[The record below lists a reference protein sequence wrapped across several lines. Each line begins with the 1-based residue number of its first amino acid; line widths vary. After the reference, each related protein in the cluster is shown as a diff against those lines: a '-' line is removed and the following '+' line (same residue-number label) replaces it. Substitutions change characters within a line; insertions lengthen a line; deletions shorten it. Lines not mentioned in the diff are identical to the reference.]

1 MNLDRTFRA
10 RAHPI
15 GILAALV
22 LVTVA
27 CARREALVAPPPP
40 YPPPPANPPPAT
52 TAGPARPL
60 RPCSVDGRVSA
71 AMARATWA
79 VAGPEGGAML
89 ALAAEPGTSTAYAG
103 LHGVWKTT
111 DGRTWA
117 RASTGLTATVLA
129 LATHPSARGTVFAAT
144 DDGLYRST
152 DGAATWEL
160 LSSLPLPRTDPVGR
174 YVTYSTHGITAVA
187 AAPWVTARSPAGTL
201 LAGTDGLGL
210 WRSTDDGARWER
222 AALAPAT
229 TVDAIAFD
237 PGRPDVV
244 YATGVQ
250 AVGGRWIGAVYRST
264 DGGVRWSQ
272 TTLQGQQE
280 LREVFVDPA
289 FPDVVYAGGHGLF
302 ESRDGGAT
310 WEKVVNASVFAFAGY
325 DKGPAHVRLASALGG
340 VYRKTVGRGGWTM
353 DPPESGLSTE
363 PWARAIAVGANGVV
377 LAATRSGILASEAHG
392 RCWRP
397 ASTGLHQAYVEK
409 LGVGPAGSG
418 VVYAGTEGVHR
429 SLDGGGT
436 WTRGAHPEENQL
448 FTAIAVEQRHPERAW
463 LTGSSGLYRTT
474 DAGATWTAIPGVPR
488 SRAVAIDPSDESVV
502 YVATETEVIRSVDGF
517 RTWTSL
523 ELRGAPAIALAV
535 SPGSPQVLW
544 VGTYQGFCKM
554 DLSVPTPRC
563 LPVLD
568 TSSTRAIAV
577 DPGSGGSTVHVAA
590 DEGIYVTRTRGDR
603 WTLLPQPAR
612 HTSLAWAGGALFAS
626 SMGRGVEVSCDG
638 GVTFEKVGTDGP
650 TRVPSVAVVA
660 GDGLI
665 FASTLEGVY
674 RATVP

>member
-1 MNLDRTFRA
+1 MNLDPTSRA
-10 RAHPI
+10 RARPI
-15 GILAALV
+15 MIFAALV

-40 YPPPPANPPPAT
+40 CPPPRANPLPAT
-52 TAGPARPL
+52 TSGPARPL
-60 RPCSVDGRVSA
+60 RPCSADGRVSA

-79 VAGPEGGAML
+79 ITGPEGGAML
-89 ALAAEPGTSTAYAG
+89 ALATEPGTSTAYAG
-103 LHGVWKTT
+103 MHGAWKTT

-117 RASTGLTATVLA
+117 RASTGLSGIVSAV
-129 LATHPSARGTVFAAT
+129 ATHPSARGTVFAAS

-152 DGAATWEL
+152 DGAATWKL
-160 LSSLPLPRTDPVGR
+160 LSSLPLPRTDPVGQW
-174 YVTYSTHGITAVA
+174 VTYTTHGITAVA
-187 AAPWVTARSPAGTL
+187 AAPWVTVRSPAGTL

-210 WRSTDDGARWER
+210 WRSTDDGERWER

-250 AVGGRWIGAVYRST
+250 AVGSRWIGAVYRST

-302 ESRDGGAT
+302 ESRDAGAT
-310 WEKVVNASVFAFAGY
+310 WEKVVNASVFAFAAY
-325 DKGPAHVRLASALGG
+325 DKGRAHVRLASALGG

-353 DPPESGLSTE
+353 DPPESGLPAE
-363 PWARAIAVGANGVV
+363 PWARDIAVGANGVV
-377 LAATRSGILASEAHG
+377 LAATRSGVLASEAHG
-392 RCWRP
+392 WCWRP
-397 ASTGLHQAYVEK
+397 ASTGLHEAYVEK

-418 VVYAGTEGVHR
+418 IVYAATDGVQR
-429 SLDGGGT
+429 SLDGGAT
-436 WTRGAHPEENQL
+436 WKRGAHPDETQL

-463 LTGSSGLYRTT
+463 LTGGSGVYRTT
-474 DAGATWTAIPGVPR
+474 DAGATWTALPGVPR
-488 SRAVAIDPSDESVV
+488 ARAVAIDPSDESVV
-502 YVATETEVIRSVDGF
+502 YVATDTEVIRSADGF

-523 ELRGAPAIALAV
+523 ELPGAPAIALAV
-535 SPGSPQVLW
+535 SPGSPAVLW
-544 VGTYQGFCKM
+544 AGTYHGFCMM
-554 DLSVPTPRC
+554 DLSAATPRC
-563 LPVLD
+563 RRVLG
-568 TSSTRAIAV
+568 TRSTRAIAV
-577 DPGSGGSTVHVAA
+577 DPGSDGATVHVAA
-590 DEGIYVTRTRGDR
+590 DEGLYVTRTRGER
-603 WTLLPQPAR
+603 WTLLAQEAR

-626 SMGRGVEVSCDG
+626 SMSRGVEVSCDG
-638 GVTFEKVGTDGP
+638 GATFEPVGTGGP

-660 GDGLI
+660 KDGLI